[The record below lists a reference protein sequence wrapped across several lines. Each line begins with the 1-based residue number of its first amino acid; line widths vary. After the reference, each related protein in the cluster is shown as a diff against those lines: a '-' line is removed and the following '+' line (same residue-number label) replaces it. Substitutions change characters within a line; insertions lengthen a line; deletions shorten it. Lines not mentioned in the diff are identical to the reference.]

1 MVKLRRPLGN
11 SSGAGDICFCLS
23 FFISLFVFLKSPV
36 LLCLN
41 ARQLSSFGERRKKK
55 KWNYPE
61 KSDR

>member
-11 SSGAGDICFCLS
+11 SSGVGISAFV
-23 FFISLFVFLKSPV
+23 FFFFSLFVFLKSPV